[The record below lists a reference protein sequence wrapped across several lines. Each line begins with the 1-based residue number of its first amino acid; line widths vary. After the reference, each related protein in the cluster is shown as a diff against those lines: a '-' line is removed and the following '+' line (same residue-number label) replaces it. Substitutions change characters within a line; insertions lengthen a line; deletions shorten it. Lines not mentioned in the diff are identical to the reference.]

1 MEKMMEMTKKFF
13 KDEEGVTALEYAAI
27 AALILAVMVILFKVL
42 GSKGNSALKFMNGQ
56 WS

>member
-27 AALILAVMVILFKVL
+27 AALILAVMVILFRVL
-42 GSKGNSALKFMNGQ
+42 GSKGNSALGFINGQ
-56 WS
+56 WT